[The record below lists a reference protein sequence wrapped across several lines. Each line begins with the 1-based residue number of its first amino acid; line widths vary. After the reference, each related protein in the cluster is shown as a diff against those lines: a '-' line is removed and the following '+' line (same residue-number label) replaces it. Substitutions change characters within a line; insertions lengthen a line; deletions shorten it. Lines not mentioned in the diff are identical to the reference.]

1 MKPSHVD
8 PMLVYHTELM
18 QVGEEVFPV
27 YGDDDS
33 GFSMDPRD
41 FGPKMPPRFRYE
53 SREELFFA
61 LVNFNLGK
69 EGRA

>member
-1 MKPSHVD
+1 MKPTHAESF
-8 PMLVYHTELM
+8 LVYNTELM
-18 QVGEEVFPV
+18 QVGQEVFPV

-33 GFSMDPRD
+33 GFSVDAGD
-41 FGPKMPPRFRYE
+41 FGPKTPCRYRYH
-53 SREELFFA
+53 SRDELFFA

>member
-1 MKPSHVD
+1 MKPTHGDSDVE
-8 PMLVYHTELM
+8 YNTELM
-18 QVGEEVFPV
+18 QVGQEVFPV
-27 YGDDDS
+27 YGDEDS
-33 GFSMDPRD
+33 GFSVDAGD
-41 FGPKMPPRFRYE
+41 FGPKIPPRYRYQ